1 MNRNSKINKF
11 LFSFLPMYPY
21 GPKNFVLVVNKCML
35 NKEHTTN
42 GKIIEIEDT

>member
-1 MNRNSKINKF
+1 MNRNSKINKI

-21 GPKNFVLVVNKCML
+21 SPKNFFLVVNKCLL

-42 GKIIEIEDT
+42 GKIIETEDT